1 MNENHDLDP
10 QLEKELARVREVPA
24 RDPNA
29 AARGRARFL
38 AEASVMRP
46 KPVERKRQVFIKRYA
61 WQAALATMVVLVLVF
76 GGGAGAALAAQDDLP
91 NQPLYPVKLITEDV
105 RLNLASGSQAKIDLL
120 LQFVDVR
127 IDEMNQ
133 LVVLES
139 DIPVKTTER
148 LENQVQLALE
158 LAAGLDDEEE
168 MQAALTRIRTRLE
181 EQTRNLAQGEGE
193 AGETLRQTQLMLQA
207 RLRLVSEGMVDHGLF
222 RNQMRYGQGG
232 ASTDLSPVSSETPF
246 TGSGTGGPDQTPGYQ
261 NSPEKTPEP
270 PGQPGS
276 QQTPGGGG
284 AGHEGGPFS
293 ILP

>member
-139 DIPVKTTER
+139 DIPVKTTD
-148 LENQVQLALE
+148 AHTHTT
-158 LAAGLDDEEE
+158 G
-168 MQAALTRIRTRLE
+168 RTDTEPGPGRRRGR
-181 EQTRNLAQGEGE
+181 RNFASDPTNAPSAPPPGKRRHGGSWIIPQSDAIWSG
-193 AGETLRQTQLMLQA
+193 RCIH
-207 RLRLVSEGMVDHGLF
+207 RPVSGLF
-222 RNQMRYGQGG
+222 RNALYRERDGW
-232 ASTDLSPVSSETPF
+232 S
-246 TGSGTGGPDQTPGYQ
+246 
-261 NSPEKTPEP
+261 
-270 PGQPGS
+270 
-276 QQTPGGGG
+276 
-284 AGHEGGPFS
+284 
-293 ILP
+293 